1 MLPRYLRRSR
11 GILLYYIVISI
22 TYIKFILFYKGIKK
36 LFNFDR
42 VGTRAQRCVRAQAGL
57 GV

>member
-1 MLPRYLRRSR
+1 MLLRYLGRSR

-22 TYIKFILFYKGIKK
+22 TYMKFILFYKGIKE

-42 VGTRAQRCVRAQAGL
+42 VGTRAQ
-57 GV
+57 GVSVHKLA